1 MHDSAAPEP
10 HGVGRARALA
20 MVAILLTCGGAAA
33 ELRYGELTRVINR
46 NTGFAHM
53 TRGVNTDRDHVVQ
66 LAASGVLVDM
76 GPAGRQAL
84 ARPTRAR
91 GCCST
96 TRCATRTRRSAGRW
110 PTIRSAG
117 ASGSRSEDAC
127 RRNRDGF
134 ARSRRDVRV
143 APGLVA
149 DQRDPAVLDDRH
161 LRQHLGLVDL
171 LAAHRD
177 AA

>member
-33 ELRYGELTRVINR
+33 ESRYEELTRVINR

-53 TRGVNTDRDHVVQ
+53 TRGVNMYTLIALRSCVGDADIPVLTQMLSDRDHVVQ

-84 ARPTRAR
+84 TGARAGATDTGTRILLDDALRDADSPARKPLADYPLTERERKSIR
-91 GCCST
+91 GCLSKK
-96 TRCATRTRRSAGRW
+96 S
-110 PTIRSAG
+110 
-117 ASGSRSEDAC
+117 
-127 RRNRDGF
+127 
-134 ARSRRDVRV
+134 
-143 APGLVA
+143 
-149 DQRDPAVLDDRH
+149 
-161 LRQHLGLVDL
+161 
-171 LAAHRD
+171 
-177 AA
+177 

>member
-1 MHDSAAPEP
+1 MHDSAEPEP

-33 ELRYGELTRVINR
+33 ELRYVELTRVINR

-53 TRGVNTDRDHVVQ
+53 TRGVNMYTLIALRSCVGDADIPVLTQMLSDRDHVVQ

-84 ARPTRAR
+84 AGARAGTTDSGR

-117 ASGSRSEDAC
+117 ASGSRS
-127 RRNRDGF
+127 
-134 ARSRRDVRV
+134 
-143 APGLVA
+143 
-149 DQRDPAVLDDRH
+149 
-161 LRQHLGLVDL
+161 
-171 LAAHRD
+171 
-177 AA
+177 

>member
-1 MHDSAAPEP
+1 MHDSAEPEP

-84 ARPTRAR
+84 AGARAGTTDTGTRMLLDDALRDADAPQRRPLADYPLSGRERKSIR
-91 GCCST
+91 GCVSKK
-96 TRCATRTRRSAGRW
+96 S
-110 PTIRSAG
+110 
-117 ASGSRSEDAC
+117 
-127 RRNRDGF
+127 
-134 ARSRRDVRV
+134 
-143 APGLVA
+143 
-149 DQRDPAVLDDRH
+149 
-161 LRQHLGLVDL
+161 
-171 LAAHRD
+171 
-177 AA
+177 